1 MQIAGVELMEIEYM
15 DLIKQELLN
24 RQEELKRRC
33 IEDCHRRCGGTPE
46 ESMECLANLMT
57 LEYLIDNA

>member
-1 MQIAGVELMEIEYM
+1 MFRESVRMDQEYLS
-15 DLIKQELLN
+15 LIKQELLD

-33 IEDCHRRCGGTPE
+33 LEECRRRCGGSPE

-57 LEYLIDNA
+57 LEYLLDNA

>member
-1 MQIAGVELMEIEYM
+1 MEQEYL
-15 DLIKQELLN
+15 DLIKQELLD

-33 IEDCHRRCGGTPE
+33 LEECRRRCGGSPE

-57 LEYLIDNA
+57 LEYLLDNA